1 MAPSLFSMV
10 TKGPGEVIGPSSE
23 QFLHFC
29 SPDKW
34 SCEEE
39 KINSLHFKP
48 VYLYS
53 AFWPGSKLLR
63 AKGFLFFFFFFSFF
77 WNVMRKQF
85 RFLYLN

>member
-39 KINSLHFKP
+39 KISSLHVKP

-53 AFWPGSKLLR
+53 AFWPGSKLS
-63 AKGFLFFFFFFSFF
+63 AKSKRFSFFLFLLFFFLECH
-77 WNVMRKQF
+77 VKTI
-85 RFLYLN
+85 